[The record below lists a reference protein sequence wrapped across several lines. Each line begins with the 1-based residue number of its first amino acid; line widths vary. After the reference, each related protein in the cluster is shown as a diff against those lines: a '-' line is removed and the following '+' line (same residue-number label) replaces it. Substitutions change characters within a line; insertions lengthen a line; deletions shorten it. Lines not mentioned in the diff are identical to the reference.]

1 MKVTPPR
8 SADTQR
14 AEHHL
19 GCRVQVVC
27 FFEDTGD
34 SGVLFPLI
42 IYIREPNFIGI
53 ILANIELN
61 AYFCNRKEAFMGVYE
76 NNIIPIKISHLA
88 AYISKV
94 KRISLDDALVYIY
107 VNPMYERLYDE
118 EAKWWYLST
127 EALYEEFELR
137 RNRQNRNVPKEVFE
151 FYTYCLEN
159 YAIRKQMSGMSA
171 WVIFKES
178 SADEYVI
185 DNYDLLHTQGL
196 EYVLDDIQR
205 FINRRKR

>member
-1 MKVTPPR
+1 
-8 SADTQR
+8 
-14 AEHHL
+14 
-19 GCRVQVVC
+19 
-27 FFEDTGD
+27 
-34 SGVLFPLI
+34 
-42 IYIREPNFIGI
+42 
-53 ILANIELN
+53 
-61 AYFCNRKEAFMGVYE
+61 MGVYE

-127 EALYEEFELR
+127 EALYEESELR

>member
-1 MKVTPPR
+1 MLISLYYR
-8 SADTQR
+8 
-14 AEHHL
+14 HL
-19 GCRVQVVC
+19 
-27 FFEDTGD
+27 
-34 SGVLFPLI
+34 SM
-42 IYIREPNFIGI
+42 GI
-53 ILANIELN
+53 
-61 AYFCNRKEAFMGVYE
+61 YE

-88 AYISKV
+88 AYVSKV

-107 VNPMYERLYDE
+107 VNPMYERLYNE

-127 EALYEEFELR
+127 EALYEEFER
-137 RNRQNRNVPKEVFE
+137 SRGRQNREIPKEVFE

-159 YAIRKQMSGMSA
+159 YAIRKQISGMRA
-171 WVIFKES
+171 WVKFKES
-178 SADEYVI
+178 SADEYII

>member
-1 MKVTPPR
+1 
-8 SADTQR
+8 
-14 AEHHL
+14 
-19 GCRVQVVC
+19 
-27 FFEDTGD
+27 
-34 SGVLFPLI
+34 
-42 IYIREPNFIGI
+42 
-53 ILANIELN
+53 
-61 AYFCNRKEAFMGVYE
+61 MGVYE
-76 NNIIPIKISHLA
+76 KNIIPIKISQLA
-88 AYISKV
+88 AYVSKV

-107 VNPMYERLYDE
+107 LNPMYERLYDE

-127 EALYEEFELR
+127 EALYEEFER
-137 RNRQNRNVPKEVFE
+137 WRDRQNREIPKEVFE

-159 YAIRKQMSGMSA
+159 YAISKQMSGMRA

>member
-1 MKVTPPR
+1 
-8 SADTQR
+8 
-14 AEHHL
+14 
-19 GCRVQVVC
+19 
-27 FFEDTGD
+27 
-34 SGVLFPLI
+34 
-42 IYIREPNFIGI
+42 
-53 ILANIELN
+53 
-61 AYFCNRKEAFMGVYE
+61 MGRCE

-88 AYISKV
+88 EYVSKV

-127 EALYEEFELR
+127 EALYEEFER
-137 RNRQNRNVPKEVFE
+137 WRDRQNREIPKDVFE

-159 YAIRKQMSGMSA
+159 YSIRKHISGMRA

-178 SADEYVI
+178 SADEYII

-196 EYVLDDIQR
+196 DYMLDDIQR
-205 FINRRKR
+205 FIDRRKR

>member
-1 MKVTPPR
+1 
-8 SADTQR
+8 
-14 AEHHL
+14 
-19 GCRVQVVC
+19 
-27 FFEDTGD
+27 
-34 SGVLFPLI
+34 
-42 IYIREPNFIGI
+42 
-53 ILANIELN
+53 
-61 AYFCNRKEAFMGVYE
+61 MGVYE

-88 AYISKV
+88 AYVSKV

-127 EALYEEFELR
+127 EALYEEFELW
-137 RNRQNRNVPKEVFE
+137 RNRQNRVVPKEVFE

-159 YAIRKQMSGMSA
+159 YAIRKQISGMRA
-171 WVIFKES
+171 WLIFKES

-185 DNYDLLHTQGL
+185 ENYDLLHTQGL
-196 EYVLDDIQR
+196 DYVLDDIQR